1 MHRQDFITLAR
12 MYALRCTQRL
22 LRRLDCRNVPD
33 NAAPGTTAL
42 GDWFVREY
50 NVGRN
55 RLLLCTSSASLLT
68 VLIPARNLPHMGNR
82 LAAAVRELLV
92 AMDVPLA
99 QIDSEIAAM
108 GSARIARTNSRSVLG
123 SMNDMV
129 YMADAFLEGAVIPDG
144 ILAAELAMAEAPCGP
159 IGYRAPRDIVLALLG
174 EAR

>member
-1 MHRQDFITLAR
+1 
-12 MYALRCTQRL
+12 
-22 LRRLDCRNVPD
+22 
-33 NAAPGTTAL
+33 
-42 GDWFVREY
+42 
-50 NVGRN
+50 
-55 RLLLCTSSASLLT
+55 
-68 VLIPARNLPHMGNR
+68 
-82 LAAAVRELLV
+82 VRELLV

-159 IGYRAPRDIVLALLG
+159 IGYRAPRDVVVALLR
-174 EAR
+174 EVR